1 MEWTPPRYRRID
13 KLPFIPLESE
23 VDQLIAGFRSRTV
36 TCFLQLLKETGVRP
50 GEAWQLTWTD
60 ITGNILTI
68 TPEKNSNPR
77 QFKVSEKLM
86 VMLNLIPRRD
96 DYVFRKTPKSELRN
110 FRRVYIRQR
119 NNIALRLGN
128 PRIKKIAFKT
138 LRHFKATME
147 CQKTKDILHVMQI
160 LGHRNIRN
168 TLVYTHLV
176 NWEPDEFVGKVASS
190 QKEVEYLT
198 YSY

>member
-1 MEWTPPRYRRID
+1 
-13 KLPFIPLESE
+13 
-23 VDQLIAGFRSRTV
+23 
-36 TCFLQLLKETGVRP
+36 
-50 GEAWQLTWTD
+50 
-60 ITGNILTI
+60 
-68 TPEKNSNPR
+68 
-77 QFKVSEKLM
+77 M
-86 VMLNLIPRRD
+86 VMLNLIPRRH

-110 FRRVYIRQR
+110 FRKVYIRQR